1 MLTSENIREI
11 LRLKMQVGLSRQQ
24 IADAIGLSKGV
35 VGKYIGMAAKQGLD
49 WPALCLLSEAGLMQC
64 LHRGAQRRPRSHVL
78 PDYGGIHLRLAC
90 AGTTLLREW
99 QQYKADHAR
108 QKTYGYTQ
116 FCGRYRTFVDGL
128 ARSLRQVSRA
138 GERMFANFAEVPIS
152 LNGGGHAHIFLAT
165 MAASRYAFAWA
176 TMDESAT
183 DWIRCAVRALDFFG
197 GVPRL
202 IIPDGANGRMP
213 SYAGTDMD
221 LVRYFARH
229 YGTSVLWSM
238 PEDPEEK
245 TRAAFPNKVLER
257 WLLRGLARCRP
268 GSLED
273 LERELQRLLAHV
285 NQHRFR
291 GLPGSRANAFAEL
304 DGPALFA
311 LPAQQYEM
319 PLSVP
324 MEERMD
330 SVPPVFDGGSKPRIL
345 LVEAD
350 AGVRAYLGRLLG
362 RDYAVIAHVSPRLS
376 FQAAMEYEPQAVL
389 AGTIPPQA
397 DGFDLLSALRGHVD
411 TASIAILALL
421 AGPESNSHEQEG
433 AGADDYMVQPVSA
446 PELLSKTRGMLLLTQ
461 VRCKARR
468 REEQL
473 RVEARNILNNLDEAF
488 MMVDADWCITY
499 LNAAAESAIGLSR
512 AHLLK
517 SNYWKVFSAMRG
529 TLIELEYRRAM
540 SSRLPVRFE
549 HYDVRRHSWAEMNAR
564 PTEDGGLLL
573 SACDITERKRAQEA
587 QARLNLELQATS
599 QLQELG
605 ARLLEM
611 RDMDSAMREALCGSI
626 AILQAAMGV
635 IQLVKPQAR
644 TLELAADHGLQKD
657 FLARFHSANREEV
670 SPMSQVAITGQR
682 LLIQD
687 VLADGAFAASYPQ
700 LIPAGVRSCL
710 FTPLPG
716 RKGNILGVLSLF
728 FREARHPCDRELRV
742 LEFYVRQVGGLI
754 ERMHVEAELR
764 ASKDSMG
771 LVLNSITDGLLIL
784 DHDARFLYL
793 NAAARKLLAERGV
806 DAEELIG
813 KKYLVEA
820 FCEASDDEFGQGF
833 RRAMSERI
841 PVEVEDYYAPFDH
854 WYLIRY
860 FPMNQNGFAMA
871 IQDTTERRRIEDALR
886 ESETRFRALAEASP
900 GLIWQVDAKGGAVYL
915 NPRFRE
921 LLGRPLKDLMGTG
934 WHVVVHPEDLRNYA
948 QALDA
953 AVRQHARLLTRVR
966 VRRKDGE
973 WRWLESSALPWFTAE
988 GVYAGHVGI
997 SIEIAEAVEMTH

>member
-1 MLTSENIREI
+1 MLPTADIREI
-11 LRLKMQVGLSRQQ
+11 LRLKMQVGLSHQQ
-24 IADAIGLSKGV
+24 IAEAIGLSKGV
-35 VGKYIGMAAKQGLD
+35 VGKYLGMAAKQGLD
-49 WPALCLLSEAGLMQC
+49 WPGVCLLSEAGLMQC
-64 LHRGAQRRPRSHVL
+64 LHKGVRRRPRAHVL
-78 PDYGGIHLRLAC
+78 PNYGGIHLRLVC

-99 QQYKADHAR
+99 QQYKTDHAE

-116 FCGRYRTFVDGL
+116 FCGWYWTFVHGL
-128 ARSLRQVSRA
+128 ARSLRKVFRA

-152 LNGGGHAHIFLAT
+152 LNGGAHAHVFLAT
-165 MAASRYAFAWA
+165 MAASRYAFACA
-176 TMDESAT
+176 TTEESPT
-183 DWIRCAVRALDFFG
+183 DWIRCAVRALEFFG

-202 IIPDGANGRMP
+202 IIPDGASGSMP

-229 YGTSVLWSM
+229 YGTSVLGSM

-245 TRAAFPNKVLER
+245 TRAALPNKVLER
-257 WLLRGLARCRP
+257 WLLLSLARCRP
-268 GSLED
+268 GSMED
-273 LERELQRLLAHV
+273 LERELQRLLTHV

-291 GLPGSRANAFAEL
+291 GLPGTRASAFAEW
-304 DGPALFA
+304 DGPALIA
-311 LPAQQYEM
+311 LPAQHYEM
-319 PLSVP
+319 PPS
-324 MEERMD
+324 ESMD
-330 SVPPVFDGGSKPRIL
+330 SAQPALHGDAKPRIL

-350 AGVRAYLGRLLG
+350 AGMRAYLGRLLG
-362 RDYAVIAHVSPRLS
+362 RDYAVIAHASPRLS
-376 FQAAMEYEPQAVL
+376 FQAAMEQEPQAVL

-397 DGFDLLSALRGHVD
+397 DGFDLLSELRGHVD

-421 AGPESNSHEQEG
+421 AKPENTSHEQEG
-433 AGADDYMVQPVSA
+433 ANADDYMVQPLNA
-446 PELLSKTRGMLLLTQ
+446 RELLSKTRGMLLLTQ
-461 VRCKARR
+461 VRRKAQC

-473 RVEARNILNNLDEAF
+473 RVEARNILDNLDEAF

-512 AHLLK
+512 AHLFR

-529 TLIELEYRRAM
+529 TLIELEYRHAM

-549 HYDVRRHSWAEMNAR
+549 HYDVRKYTWAEMNAR

-573 SACDITERKRAQEA
+573 NACDITERKRAQEA
-587 QARLNLELQATS
+587 QARLNLELQAAS

-611 RDMDSAMREALCGSI
+611 PDMDAAMREALCGSI
-626 AILQAAMGV
+626 AILHAAMGI

-657 FLARFHSANREEV
+657 FLARFQAANREEV

-687 VLADGAFAASYPQ
+687 VLADGAFAASYPH

-728 FREARHPCDRELRV
+728 FHEARHPCDRDLRV
-742 LEFYVRQVGGLI
+742 LDFYTRQVGGLI
-754 ERMHVEAELR
+754 ERMFMEAELR

-771 LVLNSITDGLLIL
+771 LVFNSITDGLLIL
-784 DHDARFLYL
+784 DHDARFVYL

-833 RRAMSERI
+833 RRAMSEHI

-900 GLIWQVDAKGGAVYL
+900 GLIWQVDVKGSAVYL

-921 LLGRPLKDLMGTG
+921 LLGMPLKDLMGTG
-934 WHVVVHPEDLRNYA
+934 WHVVVHPEDLQSYV
-948 QALDA
+948 QALDT
-953 AVRQHARLLTRVR
+953 AVRQHARLLARVR

-973 WRWLESSALPWFTAE
+973 WRLLETNALPWFTVE
-988 GVYAGHVGI
+988 GIYAGHVGI